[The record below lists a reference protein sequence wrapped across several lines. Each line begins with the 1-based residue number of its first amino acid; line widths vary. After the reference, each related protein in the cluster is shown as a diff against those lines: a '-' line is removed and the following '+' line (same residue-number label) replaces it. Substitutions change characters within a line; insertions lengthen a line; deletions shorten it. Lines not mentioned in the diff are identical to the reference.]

1 MGCSNITLRNFELRE
16 WTGKGGERKE
26 VRKGMDGRR
35 GNRQAEKGELCPSD
49 FNYRATLYC
58 GSVMPT
64 FRSHGILG

>member
-1 MGCSNITLRNFELRE
+1 
-16 WTGKGGERKE
+16 